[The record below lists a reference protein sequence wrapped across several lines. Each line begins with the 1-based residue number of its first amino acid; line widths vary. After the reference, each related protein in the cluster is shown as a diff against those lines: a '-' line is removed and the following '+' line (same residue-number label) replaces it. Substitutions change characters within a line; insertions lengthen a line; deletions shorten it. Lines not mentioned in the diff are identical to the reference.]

1 MALLRPHLHRF
12 LSNTLRHSASP
23 SADSGGGLVVYPTYG
38 GHRCTAIA
46 IDAPSSLTGVTP
58 IRWGYTSV
66 QGFRDEME
74 DDIVIRS
81 DALDSFSYAAVF
93 DGHAGSSSVK
103 FLREELYKECVG
115 ALQAGSLLKGGDFA
129 AIKEALIKAFESV
142 DRNLLKWLEANGGEE
157 DESGSTATVMFI
169 RNDVSFIAHIGDSC
183 AVLSRSGQI
192 EELTDSHRPYGSSK
206 AAIQEVKRIKEAG
219 GWIVNGRICGDIAVS
234 RAFGDIRFKT
244 KKDEMLK
251 KGVDEGRWTEKFVSR
266 IEFKGDMVVATP
278 DIFQVPL
285 TSDVEFIILASDGL
299 WDYMKSSDVVSY
311 VRDQLRKHG
320 NVQLACES
328 LAQVALDRRSQDN
341 ISIIIADLGR
351 TEWKNLPAQR
361 QNVVVELVQAAA
373 TIGLVTVGIWMSSHL
388 S

>member
-1 MALLRPHLHRF
+1 
-12 LSNTLRHSASP
+12 
-23 SADSGGGLVVYPTYG
+23 
-38 GHRCTAIA
+38 
-46 IDAPSSLTGVTP
+46 
-58 IRWGYTSV
+58 
-66 QGFRDEME
+66 
-74 DDIVIRS
+74 
-81 DALDSFSYAAVF
+81 
-93 DGHAGSSSVK
+93 
-103 FLREELYKECVG
+103 
-115 ALQAGSLLKGGDFA
+115 
-129 AIKEALIKAFESV
+129 
-142 DRNLLKWLEANGGEE
+142 
-157 DESGSTATVMFI
+157 
-169 RNDVSFIAHIGDSC
+169 
-183 AVLSRSGQI
+183 
-192 EELTDSHRPYGSSK
+192 
-206 AAIQEVKRIKEAG
+206 
-219 GWIVNGRICGDIAVS
+219 
-234 RAFGDIRFKT
+234 
-244 KKDEMLK
+244 MLK
-251 KGVDEGRWTEKFVSR
+251 KGVDEGRWSEKFVSR

-361 QNVVVELVQAAA
+361 QNVVVELVQAAT